1 MNTSAELPDEPMR
14 QCPIC
19 DAQLRVDSIRI
30 GETACPSCGHVI
42 WYRRRS
48 VQGISVLEAL
58 SGIVAINMDIDRVSH
73 SLVGTAGPPRVILN
87 LSRLK
92 FISSAFVAGMIAL
105 QKRVRTAGGRLILC
119 GMHPIVR
126 ETLHGARL
134 DTFFEIS
141 ETEQDAV
148 EKL

>member
-1 MNTSAELPDEPMR
+1 MNTSAELPNEQMR

-19 DAQLRVDSIRI
+19 DAQLRVDSFRT
-30 GETACPSCGHVI
+30 GETACSGCGHVI
-42 WYRRRS
+42 WYQKRT
-48 VQGISVLEAL
+48 VDGISIMDAI
-58 SGIVAINMDIDRVSH
+58 SGIVAINMDIERVSN
-73 SLVGTAGPPRVILN
+73 SLLSGTDKARVVLN

-105 QKRVRTAGGRLILC
+105 QKRVRAANGRLILC

-134 DTFFEIS
+134 DTYFEIC
-141 ETEQDAV
+141 ENEQDA
-148 EKL
+148 LDSL